1 MSDDIAAATKRRFS
15 AGGCLL
21 RVGIGMVALVALV
34 VLIGTIFN
42 EGDDADQPVDGFVAG
57 RAESFLRGDVNY
69 FEQEHIFLT
78 RLPDGE
84 FIALYDLS
92 TRQREL
98 GGTCRVRLDETAG
111 VGTLTPLVGMAGAFV
126 EDCNDVRGV
135 WRLDGKFSFGPAN
148 TDLDRFNTRV
158 DAQGTL
164 IIDTDSRSCSR
175 SRQVPGLPP
184 FDSDTCGAPE

>member
-1 MSDDIAAATKRRFS
+1 M
-15 AGGCLL
+15 
-21 RVGIGMVALVALV
+21 
-34 VLIGTIFN
+34 
-42 EGDDADQPVDGFVAG
+42 
-57 RAESFLRGDVNY
+57 RGDVNY

-111 VGTLTPLVGMAGAFV
+111 IGTLTPLAGMAGAFV

-135 WRLDGKFSFGPAN
+135 WRLDGAFSFGPAN
-148 TDLDRFNTRV
+148 TDLDRFSTRV

-184 FDSDTCGAPE
+184 FDSATCGAPE